1 MSNARLEKCEWKYS
15 LSMGHQNF
23 LIQSLAMT
31 ARMSVFFTRETMVFL
46 FLLLARV
53 MAFFLFLAMVV
64 EIFIEPLVKEPKII
78 EPIVTTTFLFM

>member
-1 MSNARLEKCEWKYS
+1 
-15 LSMGHQNF
+15 
-23 LIQSLAMT
+23 MT
-31 ARMSVFFTRETMVFL
+31 ARVSVFFTRETMVFL
-46 FLLLARV
+46 FLLLLLARV

>member
-1 MSNARLEKCEWKYS
+1 
-15 LSMGHQNF
+15 MGHQN
-23 LIQSLAMT
+23 ISD
-31 ARMSVFFTRETMVFL
+31 SVFSNDSKSVCVFTRETMVFL
-46 FLLLARV
+46 FLLLLARV

>member
-1 MSNARLEKCEWKYS
+1 M
-15 LSMGHQNF
+15 
-23 LIQSLAMT
+23 
-31 ARMSVFFTRETMVFL
+31 FFTRETMVFL

-53 MAFFLFLAMVV
+53 MAFFFFLAMVV

>member
-1 MSNARLEKCEWKYS
+1 
-15 LSMGHQNF
+15 
-23 LIQSLAMT
+23 MT

-64 EIFIEPLVKEPKII
+64 EIFIEPLVKEPKIKI
-78 EPIVTTTFLFM
+78 GRAHV